1 MDFGPVASFFFIL
14 MGTSL
19 VEEGRS
25 GDSLAEGVE
34 SPAGCSSSSCDIDTA
49 RKWSTVKFL
58 SRSPGSRVFPSALT
72 HNGNLYVLGGHDGT
86 LYRNELL
93 VFNLET
99 RSWAHDLK
107 IHGVGP
113 TPRDAHIAV
122 AYGDSMYVFGGYD
135 SKRYLN
141 DFHRYHFES
150 STWSPVPF
158 TGSAPSP
165 RGGHSAVVFENR
177 AVLFGGCNGWNYFN
191 DCFVFDFGTEEWSPM
206 RVSGAPPSARSAPAR
221 IIHEK
226 EGAMYVFGGYDG
238 TRSLNDLHRL
248 DLRTSEWSLVRT
260 SGKPPCPRGGHTAVK
275 FGNGMYIFG
284 GKSGR
289 ATSVNC
295 STTYRRRSKSS
306 GSARYGFGA
315 GARYSC

>member
-141 DFHRYHFES
+141 DFHR
-150 STWSPVPF
+150 
-158 TGSAPSP
+158 
-165 RGGHSAVVFENR
+165 
-177 AVLFGGCNGWNYFN
+177 
-191 DCFVFDFGTEEWSPM
+191 
-206 RVSGAPPSARSAPAR
+206 
-221 IIHEK
+221 
-226 EGAMYVFGGYDG
+226 
-238 TRSLNDLHRL
+238 
-248 DLRTSEWSLVRT
+248 
-260 SGKPPCPRGGHTAVK
+260 
-275 FGNGMYIFG
+275 
-284 GKSGR
+284 
-289 ATSVNC
+289 
-295 STTYRRRSKSS
+295 
-306 GSARYGFGA
+306 
-315 GARYSC
+315 